1 MTDDDSL
8 ITTEETQHY
17 HHSHTPRVHHAKIS
31 DKLVGSSHK
40 IPLKWRKNMLKRF
53 MKKKLRLFNKASK
66 VAQKIGRSKNWLGRI
81 IDENVKSRKVIRR
94 KSRDDGTNENGD
106 DDENIQS
113 KDEDEDEDVQLIIIP
128 RKPRKHLAPKVEEEN
143 DSDEKE
149 FQKSDR
155 EDDSENYE
163 NSKNLRKDSKKPY
176 VMSKNFRQR
185 LKNSNDDD
193 RKNFETKLK
202 STDDD
207 ATLTLQSVAS
217 EDGDDDSKNNQQSN
231 AGDYDLHLKVKDRSG
246 SRVKLSG
253 DLPGNIGNL
262 MAVGEDGGKV
272 QIQSSRESTRTKPSQ
287 NLKLVN
293 AQGGDDDASTD
304 DLAQNLIKIK
314 SGKLKHPPYPSTI
327 LLNPDRRVNEHPKL
341 AGEDNSNQDSVLP
354 KTPENNQPQSLSAD
368 TLTTLTRG
376 EANAKVEQPANQQPS
391 NNIFAPMEF
400 ENGDD
405 ELMATSRLL
414 DIAQKADD
422 ASSLKE
428 IKDPSNT
435 VKERPKE
442 TLKDLTK
449 G

>member
-8 ITTEETQHY
+8 ITVEETQHY

-40 IPLKWRKNMLKRF
+40 IPLKWRKKMLKRF
-53 MKKKLRLFNKASK
+53 MKKKLRLFSKASK

-81 IDENVKSRKVIRR
+81 IDENVKSRKVVRR

-128 RKPRKHLAPKVEEEN
+128 RKPRKHLTPKVEEN
-143 DSDEKE
+143 DSDDQE

-185 LKNSNDDD
+185 LKNSDDD
-193 RKNFETKLK
+193 SGKNFETKLK
-202 STDDD
+202 NTDDD
-207 ATLTLQSVAS
+207 AT
-217 EDGDDDSKNNQQSN
+217 
-231 AGDYDLHLKVKDRSG
+231 GDYDLHLKVKDRSG

-272 QIQSSRESTRTKPSQ
+272 QIQSTRESTRTKPSQ

-293 AQGGDDDASTD
+293 AQGGNDDASTD

-327 LLNPDRRVNEHPKL
+327 LLNPDRSVNEHPKL
-341 AGEDNSNQDSVLP
+341 ASEDDSNQDPVPP
-354 KTPENNQPQSLSAD
+354 KTPEDSQPQSLSDD

-422 ASSLKE
+422 VSSLKE